1 MKAVPLNA
9 EMRSVL
15 GRNRVKKIRAAG
27 RIPGVLYGKEMENQ
41 VIDVSEKDFENLVH
55 HSVSENVLVDLSI
68 RGEREEKH
76 LAMIQMVDHHPLS
89 GKVLHVDFHKV
100 SADEPVT
107 ITVPIET
114 KGEAIGVKT
123 SGGTL
128 EHVLF
133 RTKVKALPKDLPA
146 VITIDVAEMQAGEIL
161 HLGEIPL
168 PAGVEVLGAENIPVI
183 TITEPRLKADSAEP
197 EADEETLEK

>member
-1 MKAVPLNA
+1 MKAVPLSA
-9 EMRSVL
+9 ETRSVF
-15 GRNRVKKIRAAG
+15 GRNRVKKIRANG
-27 RIPGVLYGKEMENQ
+27 RIPSVLYGKGEEPA
-41 VIDVSEKDFENLVH
+41 VIDISEKDFERLVY

-68 RGEREEKH
+68 EGDQAGKH
-76 LAMIQMVDHHPLS
+76 LAMIQEVDHHPLS

-114 KGEAIGVKT
+114 KGEAVGVKT

-133 RTKVKALPKDLPA
+133 RAKLKALPEDLPA
-146 VITIDVAEMQAGEIL
+146 VITIDVTEMQAGEIL
-161 HLGEIPL
+161 HLGEVPL
-168 PAGVEVLGAENIPVI
+168 PEGVEILGNASIPVI
-183 TITEPRLKADSAEP
+183 TITAPRVKTDAAEA
-197 EADEETLEK
+197 EGEDGKEKK

>member
-1 MKAVPLNA
+1 MKAVSLNA
-9 EMRSVL
+9 KTRNVL
-15 GRNRVKKIRAAG
+15 GRNRVKKIRAGG
-27 RIPGVLYGKEMENQ
+27 RIPGVLYGREMENE

-55 HSVSENVLVDLSI
+55 HSVSENVLVNLSI
-68 RGEREEKH
+68 QGERAEKH

-107 ITVPIET
+107 VTVPIET

-133 RTKVKALPKDLPA
+133 RAKVKALPKDLPA
-146 VITIDVAEMQAGEIL
+146 AITIDVTEMQAGEIL

-168 PAGVEVLGAENIPVI
+168 PEGVEVLGAESIPVI
-183 TITEPRLKADSAEP
+183 TITEPRLKADSEEP
-197 EADEETLEK
+197 EAEEETLKK

>member
-1 MKAVPLNA
+1 
-9 EMRSVL
+9 
-15 GRNRVKKIRAAG
+15 
-27 RIPGVLYGKEMENQ
+27 
-41 VIDVSEKDFENLVH
+41 
-55 HSVSENVLVDLSI
+55 
-68 RGEREEKH
+68 
-76 LAMIQMVDHHPLS
+76 MIQMVDHHPLS

-107 ITVPIET
+107 VTVPIET

-133 RTKVKALPKDLPA
+133 RAKVKALPKDLPA
-146 VITIDVAEMQAGEIL
+146 AITIDVTEMQAGEIL

-168 PAGVEVLGAENIPVI
+168 PEGVEVLGAEGIPVI
-183 TITEPRLKADSAEP
+183 TITEPRLKAESAEP
-197 EADEETLEK
+197 EAEKETE